1 MTYIRRPIRRMPT
14 RIAPPVESVRQE
26 QTVVTTVQVV
36 EEVLTTREAAALTK
50 MSKSWFEKQRFVG
63 IGPPYRKRGRSVR
76 YIKSELL
83 AWFTEFRESDF
94 RGSS

>member
-1 MTYIRRPIRRMPT
+1 MPT
-14 RIAPPVESVRQE
+14 RKAPPIEAVSHGP
-26 QTVVTTVQVV
+26 TVVTTVQVV
-36 EEVLTTREAAALTK
+36 EEVLTTRDAAALTK

-83 AWFTEFRESDF
+83 AWFTEFRETDF